1 MKTRHIII
9 LTFLLMG
16 LFVHAEDK
24 HEPPIKHVTVFANGA
39 QVERS
44 QSLNLTAGEQVITF
58 TGLSPYAD
66 TKSLQLRARGKL
78 TVIGVNYRK
87 AHPDS
92 VKHVRILKE
101 AQQKVKAADDKIHQL
116 QAEREVV
123 ESQLEMV
130 KTNCSVGNRTAATP
144 LAGIKELNTYYSQEL
159 LALKKKII
167 SIDEE
172 LQKVNEERDADGD
185 KVYSKARD
193 AAPETVKGD
202 DVAHQFNHLGPSHQ
216 RQLQDIEKMQAGS
229 PKIAEYVKNTPHD
242 KQGWEAMRLAA
253 EKSPSSVLF
262 MRENIRSTLIADA
275 VKRDPLI
282 VKDLAKPPLDI
293 QFEAVKANP
302 YTIYLINNP
311 HANVIKEA
319 EKRLDFEGIGITKIG
334 NLMKPQE
341 KGAMSDRRKV
351 ELAAGNGVK
360 LPVKGV
366 DRSLLKMASREVLH
380 KTDINEVLASAN
392 KMAKADRAGNGQE
405 TPFKSGQNFN
415 R

>member
-1 MKTRHIII
+1 MAYDIAAIGEMMRSRIDGEVYKVLKSEPNKTELIRM
-9 LTFLLMG
+9 TEANENTRFSGTDPYGTPMVEKG
-16 LFVHAEDK
+16 TVVTMDDK
-24 HEPPIKHVTVFANGA
+24 ELGAYFAR
-39 QVERS
+39 RS
-44 QSLNLTAGEQVITF
+44 QTKDALAMETIGDDLRKGDVMINVFDGEKYMVTSVDMDSITV
-58 TGLSPYAD
+58 L
-66 TKSLQLRARGKL
+66 
-78 TVIGVNYRK
+78 
-87 AHPDS
+87 
-92 VKHVRILKE
+92 
-101 AQQKVKAADDKIHQL
+101 
-116 QAEREVV
+116 
-123 ESQLEMV
+123 
-130 KTNCSVGNRTAATP
+130 
-144 LAGIKELNTYYSQEL
+144 
-159 LALKKKII
+159 
-167 SIDEE
+167 
-172 LQKVNEERDADGD
+172 KVNEERDADGD